1 MKRPGSISLVL
12 FGVLVLVIAGGA
24 GWKLR
29 KHQPELRA
37 NIKVL
42 GCVQADYSLNDRD
55 GNGVKDFWKGDVAG
69 FYTGKTKAGK
79 PLELIDRKIALAD
92 ARPLSDLSLLGK
104 RAPIAGYWYQAIPHE
119 GETTPDPQ
127 RFAYCA
133 FPADPKA
140 DKFTF
145 IIDENKTVYW
155 KETTVPPAFFPADLA
170 KQGWEKLE

>member
-29 KHQPELRA
+29 KRKPGLGVS
-37 NIKVL
+37 IKFL
-42 GCVQADYSLNDRD
+42 SCAQADYYLNDRD
-55 GNGVKDFWKGDVAG
+55 GNGIKDFWKGDVAG

-119 GETTPDPQ
+119 SETTPDPQ
-127 RFAYCA
+127 RFAFCA
-133 FPADPKA
+133 FPADPNV

-145 IIDENKTVYW
+145 IIDENKTMFW
-155 KETTVPPAFFPADLA
+155 KETTVPPAFFPADLEKA
-170 KQGWEKLE
+170 GWSKLD